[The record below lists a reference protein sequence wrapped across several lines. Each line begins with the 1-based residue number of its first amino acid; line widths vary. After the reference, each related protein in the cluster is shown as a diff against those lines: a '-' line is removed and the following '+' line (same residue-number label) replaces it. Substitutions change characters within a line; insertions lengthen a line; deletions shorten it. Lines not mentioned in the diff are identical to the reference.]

1 MAESKTRNFR
11 VTEDLWQSAMERAAE
26 RDVKVSDVLRDA
38 LTAFTTEPCSACGEC
53 DICGSEVLELDQ
65 MDEAETATIMGYG
78 SFSQTTN
85 PDVQALIDRAKEL
98 LAEGAVGVSVS
109 LDLDPDELPAD
120 VNSADPEV
128 LDTVHQRVRHL
139 AIVDTAAFSG
149 AFVDHATDGT
159 ISGPLVFEGIPTG
172 DLRTVGPVG
181 SINLESSPLPIPL
194 LFDLEEGD
202 HTGTVIGFIDRLER
216 VSGIMGEG
224 TAPLVASTDAYP
236 AYLFSEPEPGPMTV
250 SAPDARGYRRYSGTV
265 QPAGVCHK
273 GTGGCRTYKY
283 KEASLDYF
291 HSGARIPLDDGT
303 FARVGPLMFG
313 DLHADDQEWDY
324 SKALTRTN
332 EDARTTFTMGRM
344 FHHPKGML
352 YSGVLF
358 EDADVMRIQA
368 TAPSVE
374 IWPDSRGKAEVKT
387 ALQVPRPAWPV
398 AASLSGGGIQL
409 TESEPVVVEESH
421 GEHHERLDAITARL
435 DALEADTAQ
444 LLQAHLTANL

>member
-1 MAESKTRNFR
+1 MNETHTPKKSFR
-11 VTEDLWQSAMERAAE
+11 VPTDLWESAMERAAE
-26 RDVKVSDVLRDA
+26 NDERVSDILRSA
-38 LTAFTTEPCSACGEC
+38 LSDYVSKCDSCSC
-53 DICGSEVLELDQ
+53 DVCGSDVLELDQ
-65 MDEAETATIMGYG
+65 MDEPETATIMGYG
-78 SFSQTTN
+78 SFSTTTN

-120 VNSADPEV
+120 VNTADPEV

-216 VSGIMGEG
+216 VNGIMGEG
-224 TAPLVASTDAYP
+224 TAPLAASTSAYP
-236 AYLFSEPEPGPMTV
+236 AYLFSEPEPTAMTV
-250 SAPDARGYRRYSGTV
+250 HAPDAKGYRRYTGLIA
-265 QPAGVCHK
+265 PAGVCHK
-273 GTGGCRTYKY
+273 GMGGCYTYKQ
-283 KEASLDYF
+283 ASLDYF

-313 DLHADDQEWDY
+313 DLHADSSKMDY
-324 SKALTRTN
+324 AAALERTN
-332 EDARTTFTMGRM
+332 EDARTVFAMGRC
-344 FHHPKGML
+344 FHHPKGL
-352 YSGVLF
+352 LFSGVLM
-358 EDADVMRIQA
+358 EDADIMRVQA

-374 IWPDSRGKAEVKT
+374 IWPDNRGKPELKT
-387 ALQVPRPAWPV
+387 ALQVPRPAFPV

-421 GEHHERLDAITARL
+421 GEHHERLAELASRL
-435 DALEADTAQ
+435 ERLEQDVAPMLA
-444 LLQAHLTANL
+444 AHMAENL